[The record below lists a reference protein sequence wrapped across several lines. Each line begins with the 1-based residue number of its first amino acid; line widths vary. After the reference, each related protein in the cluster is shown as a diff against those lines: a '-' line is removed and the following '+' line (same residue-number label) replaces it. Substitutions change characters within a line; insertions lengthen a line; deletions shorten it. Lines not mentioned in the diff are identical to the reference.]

1 MFILCQWF
9 LNLLEVPNPVSSMQA
24 LTEPFLKIQIFI
36 NDLEPKVN
44 CASVPHKI
52 ISFKETRPTKH
63 ELHTKTQLNKYL
75 QKTNVSYTVEFWKQ
89 F

>member
-1 MFILCQWF
+1 MVLK
-9 LNLLEVPNPVSSMQA
+9 LVA
-24 LTEPFLKIQIFI
+24 GTEPSKFHAGTHRTLPQKSKIFI
-36 NDLEPKVN
+36 NDLEPKVI

-63 ELHTKTQLNKYL
+63 ELHTKKQLNKYL
-75 QKTNVSYTVEFWKQ
+75 QQINMPYAVAFWEQ